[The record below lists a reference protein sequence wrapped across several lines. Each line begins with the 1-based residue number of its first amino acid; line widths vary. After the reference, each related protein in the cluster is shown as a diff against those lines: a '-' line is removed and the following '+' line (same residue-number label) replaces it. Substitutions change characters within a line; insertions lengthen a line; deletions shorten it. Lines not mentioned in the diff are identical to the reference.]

1 MIRISKQALTSKIEA
16 YGLFVYI
23 KIELYGFTAIALW
36 PHGIEIGRS
45 QMLLAEWKVT
55 SLLTNKNCKQNIHVN
70 LIESWKRNLTK
81 KKPEN

>member
-36 PHGIEIGRS
+36 QVRQKWIEFI
-45 QMLLAEWKVT
+45 
-55 SLLTNKNCKQNIHVN
+55 QNWIVF
-70 LIESWKRNLTK
+70 IEKSFAFNFI
-81 KKPEN
+81 EE